1 MKKNKF
7 ILVFAFFAMFL
18 SACTTAK
25 VSKVDNKQNILDP
38 TIKVGHLENGMNYYI
53 KENAE
58 PKNRIQLRLV
68 VKTGAC
74 MEEDDQKGVA
84 HFIEHMCFNGTE
96 HFEKSAIVDY
106 FESIGMKFGP
116 EVNAE
121 TNFEQTVFMLE
132 IPADDEAML
141 KKSLLVLH
149 DWASAVTFDPVEL
162 DKERGVIVEEWRVR
176 KLGLQGRVMDS
187 EVGFIFDGARYKDR
201 LPIGDMNI
209 IKNISRERVMD
220 FYKKWYRPELMSVV
234 LVGDAKT
241 SVLEKAIKEVM
252 SDIPSS
258 NQKIE
263 KPVFEIPVRKNKEIC
278 IYKDKEAKYTEIYF
292 FQPRFD
298 NVVIKSEEDRKKLF
312 AFSFGVDIF
321 NQRMQDITIKPDS
334 PWLVGGSGEFNLTS
348 NSADDFIYTIPKAG
362 LVKEALELLINEYEK
377 LYAYGVT
384 DAELERIK
392 QAYLQNI
399 EQNYKNVAKTTSAE
413 YCSNIVNNILTDRE
427 ILSPED
433 LYNTNK
439 RVISEITVADVKALF
454 NEYLPNRGTLLYILA
469 PEDAKDLPS
478 KKELMEIWTKDNG
491 KIEEYVEET
500 GGEKIMDKPAVKAS
514 IAKKA
519 KIKKFAANEYTF
531 ENGVRIITKKT
542 NFEKN
547 AVTIYGVSKGGL
559 FKLDEK
565 QIPSANA
572 CINYTIYSGVN
583 GNTFSQ
589 LQKFLLTKNL
599 NLNMSLN
606 NTQDIMAGSAT
617 KENTEYLLQL
627 MNQFFANPQ
636 FTEESWQYL
645 MNNYVQQAQ
654 TFGSQPNDLFL
665 QKIMELLFGKT
676 NYHTAF
682 NMDFVNQMDSK
693 TAQKVFKERFANP
706 ADFTFIVIG
715 DFNENSMVDL
725 CSYYLGTLKTTKDFE
740 ETEYKKFP
748 FPKGIKTAEV
758 KKGIDKQGTV
768 YLAFGGTIPNSKD
781 VELRY
786 QEGEL
791 FNQLISL
798 LEIRLREIV
807 REDKSGTYGVS
818 VNGSIDG
825 NKERSFMVEI
835 SFACEPER
843 EEELKEAVL
852 AEIENIKAGKFSEE
866 NVGKIK
872 ETVLR
877 SRENSETYNSWWL
890 NRIVAEYVFN
900 YEPMWVSSDKTK
912 VSTWVTAENLTETA
926 KKYLNTENYVCVF
939 LKPEK

>member
-68 VKTGAC
+68 VKAGSC

-176 KLGLQGRVMDS
+176 MLGLQGRVMDS
-187 EVGFIFDGARYKDR
+187 EIGFLFDGTRYKDR
-201 LPIGDMNI
+201 LPIGDMNV

-220 FYKKWYRPELMSVV
+220 FYNKWYRPELMSVV
-234 LVGDAKT
+234 LVGDTKT
-241 SVLEKAIKEVM
+241 SVMENAIKEVM

-263 KPVFEIPVRKNKEIC
+263 KPVFEIPSKTDKEVC
-278 IYKDKEAKYTEIYF
+278 IYKDKEAKYTEVYF
-292 FQPRFD
+292 FQPRLQ
-298 NVVIKSEEDRKKLF
+298 NVVIKTEEDRKNIF
-312 AFSFGVDIF
+312 AFSFAADIF
-321 NQRMQDITIKPDS
+321 NQRMQELTLKPDS
-334 PWLVGGSGEFNLTS
+334 PWLTAAFGEFSLTN
-348 NSADDFIYTIPKAG
+348 NSANDFIYTIPKTG
-362 LVKEALELLINEYEK
+362 CIKEAVELLINEYEK
-377 LYAYGVT
+377 FIVYGVT
-384 DAELERIK
+384 ETELERIK
-392 QAYLQNI
+392 QAYLQSV
-399 EQNYKNVAKTTSAE
+399 EQNFKNEANTTSAE
-413 YCSNIVNNILTDRE
+413 HCSSIVTHILTDRE
-427 ILSPED
+427 ILSAKD
-433 LYNTNK
+433 LYTVNNK
-439 RVISEITVADVKALF
+439 VINEITTDDVKRMV
-454 NEYLPNRGTLLYILA
+454 NEYLPNRGTSLYILT
-469 PEDAKDLPS
+469 PEDTKKMPS
-478 KKELMEIWTKDNG
+478 KKEFMEIWTKESEG
-491 KIEEYVEET
+491 VEEYVEEAISSS
-500 GGEKIMDKPAVKAS
+500 IMQKPVA
-514 IAKKA
+514 KA
-519 KIKKFAANEYTF
+519 KITKKGKIKELGANEYTF
-531 ENGVRIITKKT
+531 ENGVKIITKKT

-547 AVTIYGVSKGGL
+547 SVTIYAASKGGY

-565 QIPSANA
+565 MIPSASICEDYA
-572 CINYTIYSGVN
+572 IYSGIN
-583 GNTFSQ
+583 GNSFSQ
-589 LQKFLLTKNL
+589 LQKILSDK
-599 NLNMSLN
+599 NLNMSIGIT
-606 NTQDIMAGSAT
+606 NTQEIMTGSTT

-627 MNQFFANPQ
+627 VNQFFANPQ
-636 FTEESWQYL
+636 FTDESWQFL
-645 MNNYVQQAQ
+645 MSNFMQQAQ
-654 TFGSQPNDLFL
+654 AFGTQPNDLFI
-665 QKIMELLFGKT
+665 QKIRELVFGKT
-676 NYHTAF
+676 NYYTSF
-682 NMDFVNQMDSK
+682 DMNYVSQMDK
-693 TAQKVFKERFANP
+693 NIAEKVYRERYANP
-706 ADFTFIVIG
+706 ADFTFVVIG
-715 DFNENSMVDL
+715 DFDENSIIDL

-740 ETEYKKFP
+740 ETEYKYFP

-758 KKGIDKQGTV
+758 KKGIDKQGSV
-768 YLAFGGTIPNSKD
+768 YIAFGGSLPKSKD
-781 VELRY
+781 VE
-786 QEGEL
+786 QGFKES
-791 FNQLISL
+791 QLMNNLTTL
-798 LEIRLREIV
+798 LDIRLREII
-807 REDKSGTYGVS
+807 REDKSGTYGVN
-818 VNGSIDG
+818 VNGYIDG
-825 NKERSFMVEI
+825 YPERYFMIEI

-843 EEELKEAVL
+843 EEELKEAVI
-852 AEIENIKAGKFSEE
+852 AEIENIKAGNFSDE

-877 SRENSETYNSWWL
+877 SRENSETYNNWWL
-890 NRIVAEYVFN
+890 NRVLAEYVFD
-900 YEPMWVSSDKTK
+900 YEPLWVSSDKTK
-912 VSTWVTAENLTETA
+912 ASTWVTAENLKDSA
-926 KKYLNTENYVCVF
+926 NRYLNTENYVCVF